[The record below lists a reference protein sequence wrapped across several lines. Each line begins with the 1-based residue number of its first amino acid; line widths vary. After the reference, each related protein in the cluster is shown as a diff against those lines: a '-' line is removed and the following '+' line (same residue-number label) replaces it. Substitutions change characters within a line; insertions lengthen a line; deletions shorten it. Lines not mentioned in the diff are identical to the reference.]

1 MPGPVRGLEAK
12 HEYHDQLFLRDLRG
26 WGARTR
32 DFLSDPIMLAGV
44 LVALAVM
51 GFAYPAI
58 IDLAFIVGLLLFVW
72 ALRQPAKVP
81 LRLPAQSGLPDP
93 SDPHPAH
100 GRPQKASGI
109 VYLGTERSTG
119 KQIYISNDDMRRH
132 MLLAG
137 TTGGGK
143 SEFLL
148 SLVANALSWG
158 SGFIYI
164 DGKAD
169 RKLFAQICAL
179 ARRTGR
185 DDDVLLVNFI
195 TGAKDLVGVKDAS
208 VRSNTLN
215 PFAFG
220 SSGMIIQMLVS
231 LMSESSGDGQQWK
244 DMAIAMMSCGIRA
257 LVFLRD
263 KGELVLSVKVIREY
277 LTLDKYLELYH
288 RKDLPDSIRGDLK
301 AFLVGLPGLSEDVL
315 AIDLETLKAAKRMPK
330 GQGVQVPEISAKTYE
345 QFGYRAMQF
354 SRLLD
359 SLASDYGHIFNV
371 PFGDV
376 DFWDVVVN
384 RRILVVLLP
393 ALEKSSTELANLGK
407 VVVANLKAMMAM
419 AMGDEIEGSWQ
430 ELVDK
435 RVTTAPSP
443 IITVFDESGYYI
455 VDGMAVMAAQARSLG
470 FGLVFG
476 TQDVPSLHRNAE
488 KEPDSIIANCNTK
501 IAMKVEDPGK
511 TWELFEK
518 SAGEAKAIAMDGYEG
533 EFGTFGGQAYRDGNR
548 AKIENVSR
556 VSLRDLQEQG
566 AGDFHLL
573 SEGRV
578 VRGKA
583 FHAAPEANVDLKT
596 LHIGPHHLIRV
607 APPVSPAVDG
617 AAAASSL
624 ADRLLQ
630 ADFASRV
637 ASEMRK
643 KVPDGPLRLVA
654 ARMRA
659 AMGAGIGAVEAS
671 CVGLAALVD
680 RQRRKDEA
688 LMAAA
693 QAKRQEADEVRKEK
707 SSDPIGDVLENWDGD
722 QEPVFDG
729 GALRTVEPSAQ
740 QFEAALERQD
750 EEPPAEKPVA
760 APEESGAPPPAVGGD
775 PADVDEL
782 SVLDGFLDEAR
793 PVPEGQPEESEPNPA
808 PEQPSSEIRHGV
820 SIDGTFVEMSR
831 AVSGNS
837 TLMGALARI
846 GAGDEGD
853 VPVVAQAEDQAPPR
867 GSGEGEM
874 AEGAHDQAA
883 DEGEPEGEAA
893 DVVDELLGQLYDS

>member
-1 MPGPVRGLEAK
+1 MAGGPLRGLEAK

-26 WGARTR
+26 FGAKVR
-32 DFLSDPIMLAGV
+32 DGLSDPVMLAGL
-44 LVALAVM
+44 LVMLAVL
-51 GFAYPAI
+51 GFAYPVI
-58 IDLAFIVGLLLFVW
+58 VDLTFVIGVLLFVW
-72 ALRQPAKVP
+72 ALRQPAVVP
-81 LRLPAQSGLPDP
+81 LRLPAQCGLPDP

-109 VYLGTERSTG
+109 VYLGTERATG
-119 KQIYISNDDMRRH
+119 KQLYISNDDMRRH
-132 MLLAG
+132 MILAG

-169 RKLFAQICAL
+169 RKLFAQICSM

-263 KGELVLSVKVIREY
+263 KGELVLSVKVIRDY

-288 RKDLPDSIRGDLK
+288 RRDLPESIRGDLK
-301 AFLVGLPGLSEDVL
+301 AFLVGLPGLSEDL
-315 AIDLETLKAAKRMPK
+315 LEIDLEQLKAAKRMPK
-330 GQGVQVPEISAKTYE
+330 RQGTQAPEVPAKTYE

-430 ELVDK
+430 NLVDK

-443 IITVFDESGYYI
+443 IITVFDEAGYYI

-476 TQDVPSLHRNAE
+476 TQDIPSLHRNAD

-511 TWELFEK
+511 TWELFK
-518 SAGEAKAIAMDGYEG
+518 NSAGEAKAISIDGYEG
-533 EFGTFGGQAYRDGNR
+533 ETGTFGGQAYRDGNR
-548 AKIENVSR
+548 AKIENVNR

-566 AGDFHLL
+566 AGDFHLI

-583 FHAAPEANVDLKT
+583 FYAAPEATVDLKA

-607 APPVSPAVDG
+607 APPSSPTKDTG
-617 AAAASSL
+617 KTPTSL

-630 ADFASRV
+630 SDFAAKV
-637 ASEMRK
+637 AAEARK
-643 KVPDGPLRLVA
+643 APLDGPLRSAALSMRNAIGGGRSAMEASCIAIASLVQQKNQHDDALLA
-654 ARMRA
+654 AAQIRQQTADAVRRKKSENP
-659 AMGAGIGAVEAS
+659 IGAVLEG
-671 CVGLAALVD
+671 CLDTEGT
-680 RQRRKDEA
+680 E
-688 LMAAA
+688 
-693 QAKRQEADEVRKEK
+693 QA
-707 SSDPIGDVLENWDGD
+707 
-722 QEPVFDG
+722 FDG
-729 GALRTVEPSAQ
+729 GALRTTEPSAQ
-740 QFEAALERQD
+740 HFETALERQT
-750 EEPPAEKPVA
+750 ERPLAEQSTTEDQENEQDA
-760 APEESGAPPPAVGGD
+760 QSNTT
-775 PADVDEL
+775 DEL
-782 SVLDGFLDEAR
+782 LMLSGLLDHPHSGEKSPPIL
-793 PVPEGQPEESEPNPA
+793 EP
-808 PEQPSSEIRHGV
+808 IRHGISV
-820 SIDGTFVEMSR
+820 DGTFVEMSR
-831 AVSGNS
+831 AVSGNA
-837 TLMGALARI
+837 TLMDALAHI
-846 GAGDEGD
+846 GAREKTQTVHYNQINGDE
-853 VPVVAQAEDQAPPR
+853 E
-867 GSGEGEM
+867 GEGE
-874 AEGAHDQAA
+874 
-883 DEGEPEGEAA
+883 GEAG
-893 DVVDELLGQLYDS
+893 DLINQMLEKLYES